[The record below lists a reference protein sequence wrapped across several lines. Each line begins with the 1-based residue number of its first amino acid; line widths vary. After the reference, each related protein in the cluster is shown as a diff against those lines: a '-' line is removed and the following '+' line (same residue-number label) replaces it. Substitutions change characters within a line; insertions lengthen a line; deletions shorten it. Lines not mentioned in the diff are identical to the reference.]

1 MMTTRAL
8 RIPLVLTCTLVSG
21 GGALMGPAACSSEP
35 GPTFCLSEAGVGEHE
50 PLRVSPDAGMCPDGF
65 EPVIV

>member
-1 MMTTRAL
+1 MGPRAL

-35 GPTFCLSEAGVGEHE
+35 GPTFCVSDAGVGPDHE
-50 PLRVSPDAGMCPDGF
+50 PLRVDPDAGACPDGF
-65 EPVIV
+65 EPVVV